1 MRVGRAWLITA
12 ALHVVGV
19 ILAVTVPWQAPQ
31 QPRYVVLEPIDTVA
45 FMPFRATRT
54 NPTRGPRVGTARPE
68 PPPDTPLPPP
78 PPAAVPPSDSG
89 TAMPTYDPDATAL
102 TPRVGDGRLWVS
114 PRPALPSTVA
124 EALYGDTVGRNEKAI
139 ERLRVMVDS
148 LNQVY
153 DQIQRERQRPTWV
166 TGGGKFGIDSQY
178 IHIAGIK
185 IPTMALA
192 LLGNLLP
199 QGNFDEEMRS
209 RQLQLMRED
218 ILRAADRAQTFQ
230 DFRRYVR
237 ELRERKQAERDAD
250 KRRQSQDTVTVVP

>member
-1 MRVGRAWLITA
+1 
-12 ALHVVGV
+12 V

-45 FMPFRATRT
+45 FIPFQDT
-54 NPTRGPRVGTARPE
+54 PTHRIRGPRVGTAHPE
-68 PPPDTPLPPP
+68 PPPETPLPPP
-78 PPAAVPPSDSG
+78 PPPPAAAQPSDSG
-89 TAMPTYDPDATAL
+89 TAMPAYDPNANAL

-124 EALYGDTVGRNEKAI
+124 EALYGDTVGRNEQAV

-148 LNQVY
+148 LNQVW
-153 DQIQRERQRPTWV
+153 DQVQREGQRPSWT
-166 TGGGKFGIDSQY
+166 TGEGKGKFGIDSQY

-199 QGNFDEEMRS
+199 QGNFDEEMRA
-209 RQLQLMRED
+209 RHLQLMRED

-250 KRRQSQDTVTVVP
+250 KRRQAQDTVTVVP